1 MLTNLEGQ
9 ITATT
14 GAIAANTVARTY
26 SYCDYSG
33 TADYNA
39 KYVRNADNS
48 AICINGDGLLTN
60 KLVCEDPYCL
70 DAGSWQP
77 ATIKLEE
84 DFANQIAEE
93 IAKKLSKQKDALEKN
108 SNVDEVEIPPMSG
121 FVEI

>member
-1 MLTNLEGQ
+1 MTTCVEGQ
-9 ITATT
+9 GTAAKNSWYDPGALTASC
-14 GAIAANTVARTY
+14 GAIYASDTNG
-26 SYCDYSG
+26 SG
-33 TADYNA
+33 
-39 KYVRNADNS
+39 
-48 AICINGDGLLTN
+48 ICINGDGLLAN

-93 IAKKLSKQKDALEKN
+93 IAKQLNKQKDPLEKN
-108 SNVDEVEIPPMSG
+108 SDVDEVEIPPMSG